1 MRIFYAFFLLIFL
14 PLGSF
19 AQTGDRLPEDKNVR
33 KGILE
38 NGLTYYIR
46 HNENPKNQ
54 ASFYLAQKVGSLQEE
69 ESERGL
75 AHLLEHMAFNGSE
88 HFPGDRMITFLEEN
102 GIKYGSELN
111 ASTSFDETVYYI
123 DNAPVGKN
131 ASLLDSCI
139 QIVADWSGGVS
150 LLDDE
155 IDKERGVVKSE
166 YIARNSA
173 VMRQY
178 DSLLPVVLNGSKY
191 AKRIPIGL
199 MSVVENCPYEK
210 LREYYKKWYHP
221 SFQGVIIVGD
231 VDVDQ
236 IEKKVIEKFS
246 KYKNPENELPLVAY
260 GCPFNKTP
268 IFAAAK
274 DKEQSRFSI
283 YVYFKFEQFPD
294 NKKGGYEYLKYLL
307 KCEMIAQMISSRLKD
322 ITCSIRSPFFTSSCK
337 LSNYIFSKN
346 TGGLAF
352 IGTAKQGVERDCYKL
367 LLREALRIKKYGF
380 LSTELERVKKDIL
393 LNYKKVYD
401 NRQNLKNTDY
411 VKLCLRNF
419 LDKEALLSPED
430 KFRFVQEVLNETSV
444 DDVNFLINNIITDNG
459 ENLVAF
465 NFSPEKAGQ
474 FYMTEDIYKEATKEV
489 FKEKI
494 KPYKDVIVNKT
505 LLKTNPVEGIVESEK
520 EDTVFGVKVLRLGNG
535 AKVVLKQT
543 DFKTD
548 EILFCGFSFGGTSLN
563 SETEAYNFRY
573 EDKIMTS
580 IGLNKFS
587 LRELNKLRTGRPITL
602 DISVNNESESISGS
616 CIPADLD
623 FFLQNVYCSFTSG
636 GSNEEDF
643 ELFKQTLRQSLLSEK
658 FKPQSV
664 FEDTIHFFQ
673 YFDNPRIARFEP
685 ADVDKINLKS
695 VIKNY
700 KTRFSDASGFTFFF
714 IGNFDE
720 KTLKPLICKY
730 LASLPS
736 KASAPQGFA
745 KGKVHYN
752 TADIDF
758 KFYQPMQS
766 PESCVSVHYLNDGVF
781 SYNLKTLLKFN
792 ALTQIVTSAMH
803 KRIREELSIAYTT
816 KCLLKFLHSE
826 EEGFA
831 LTEMKLSNPVKPE
844 YALVARKIMSGII
857 DDILE
862 NGVEESALAKVK
874 AFMLKK
880 HLQDLKDNDYWFSLL
895 KEKYLYNTDLLTDFD
910 EDVKSMTNSDIQILL
925 EGIIKASSKQSFIM
939 MPPSVKQK
947 TSLD

>member
-1 MRIFYAFFLLIFL
+1 M
-14 PLGSF
+14 
-19 AQTGDRLPEDKNVR
+19 PEDKNVR

-54 ASFYLAQKVGSLQEE
+54 ASFYLAQRVGSLQEE

-123 DNAPVGKN
+123 DNVPVGKN
-131 ASLLDSCI
+131 TALLDSCI

-166 YIARNSA
+166 YLARNSA

-178 DSLLPVVLNGSKY
+178 DTLLPVVLKGSKY

-231 VDVDQ
+231 VDVDET
-236 IEKKVIEKFS
+236 EKKIQEKFS
-246 KYKNPENELPLVAY
+246 KYKNPENELPLISY

-268 IFAAAK
+268 IFASAK

-283 YVYFKFEQFPD
+283 YVYFKFKQFPD
-294 NKKGGYEYLKYLL
+294 NQKGGLEYLKYLL
-307 KCEMIAQMISSRLKD
+307 RCEMISKMITSRLKD
-322 ITCSIRSPFFTSSCK
+322 ITCSIRSPFFTASCK

-352 IGTAKQGVERDCYKL
+352 IGTAKPGKERDCYKL
-367 LLREALRIKKYGF
+367 LLQEALKIKKYGF
-380 LSTELERVKKDIL
+380 LPTELERVKKDIML
-393 LNYKKVYD
+393 SAKKTYD
-401 NRQNLKNTDY
+401 NRKNIKNTDY

-419 LDKEALLSPED
+419 LDKEALLSTED
-430 KFRFVQEVLNETSV
+430 KYRYVTDILNETT
-444 DDVNFLINNIITDNG
+444 VNDINVFIQNIITDNG

-465 NFSPEKAGQ
+465 NFSPEKPGQ
-474 FYMTEDIYKEATKEV
+474 FYMTEDVYKEATKEV
-489 FKEKI
+489 FKERI
-494 KPYKDVIVNKT
+494 KPYKDVSLNKT
-505 LLKTNPVEGIVESEK
+505 LLKSNPVQGFVESEQ
-520 EDTVFGVKVLRLGNG
+520 EDTVFGAKVLSLSNG

-543 DFKTD
+543 GFKTD
-548 EILFCGFSFGGTSLN
+548 EIQFCGFSFGGTSLN
-563 SETEAYNFRY
+563 PETEVYNFRF
-573 EDKIMTS
+573 EDRIMES
-580 IGLNKFS
+580 IGLNNFS
-587 LRELNKLRTGRPITL
+587 LRELNKLRTGRPITV

-616 CIPADLD
+616 CSPTDLD

-643 ELFKQTLRQSLLSEK
+643 ELFKQKLRQNLVSERL
-658 FKPQSV
+658 KPQAV
-664 FEDTIHFFQ
+664 LNDTIRFFQ
-673 YFDNPRIARFEP
+673 YFDNPRVARFEP
-685 ADVDKINLKS
+685 DDVDKINLKS

-700 KTRFSDASGFTFFF
+700 KARFSDASGFTFFF
-714 IGNFDE
+714 VGNFDYE
-720 KTLKPLICKY
+720 TVKPLICRY

-736 KASAPQGFA
+736 KNTTSHGFA
-745 KGKVHYN
+745 KGKVSFN

-766 PESCVSVHYLNDGVF
+766 PESRISIHYLNDGVF
-781 SYNLKTLLKFN
+781 SYNLKTMLKFN
-792 ALTQIVTSAMH
+792 ALTQIITSIMH
-803 KRIREELSIAYTT
+803 KRIREEASIAYTT
-816 KCLLKFLHSE
+816 SCTLEFSHSE

-831 LTEMKLSNPVKPE
+831 MTQINLSNPIKPE
-844 YALVARKIMSGII
+844 YALFARKLMNEII
-857 DDILE
+857 NDILE
-862 NGVEESALAKVK
+862 NGVEETSLAKVK

-895 KEKYLYNTDLLTDFD
+895 KEKYLYGTDLLSDFD
-910 EDVKSMTNSDIQILL
+910 DAVNSMSSNDIKILL
-925 EGIIKASSKQSFIM
+925 EGIIKASSKQVFIM
-939 MPPSVKQK
+939 MPPSVTQK
-947 TSLD
+947 FSLD